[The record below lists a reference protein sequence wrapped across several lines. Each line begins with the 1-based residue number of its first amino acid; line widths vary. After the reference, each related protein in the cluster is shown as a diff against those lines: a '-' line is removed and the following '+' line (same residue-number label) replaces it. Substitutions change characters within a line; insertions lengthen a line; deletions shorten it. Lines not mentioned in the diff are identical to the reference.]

1 MLLFYDWSDYS
12 LTLCSVSHSICSSC
26 CCDGRLPTPL
36 PAFEAGNSIAIYVSP
51 DLPKMKGTISQTS
64 FPGSGSGGRQEILQH
79 LAYLGIIINHC
90 TSPFGFGGRPFS
102 PPKKKSKAWGYPPPH
117 GLFFHSLLLL
127 TLHCLQL
134 LRDPQQQ
141 VMLGFWNHPFLRL
154 INGWWILTQTE
165 IPGQQVPSV
174 IPCLPHLKVVRPVL
188 VLGVPQP
195 FPVFLLGLGGCTAKT
210 YGKALEKK
218 LVR

>member
-1 MLLFYDWSDYS
+1 MCCDNWGMLLFYDWSDYS

-102 PPKKKSKAWGYPPPH
+102 PPQKKARPEDILPPMASFSTASCFWRFTACNSWGIHNNRWCLVSEIIHFWGWSTVDGSWPKPRSLVSKSPVSSHVCPTWRWSDRSSSSEFRSLFRSSCSAWG
-117 GLFFHSLLLL
+117 
-127 TLHCLQL
+127 
-134 LRDPQQQ
+134 DA
-141 VMLGFWNHPFLRL
+141 
-154 INGWWILTQTE
+154 
-165 IPGQQVPSV
+165 
-174 IPCLPHLKVVRPVL
+174 RPR
-188 VLGVPQP
+188 P
-195 FPVFLLGLGGCTAKT
+195 TAKH
-210 YGKALEKK
+210 
-218 LVR
+218 